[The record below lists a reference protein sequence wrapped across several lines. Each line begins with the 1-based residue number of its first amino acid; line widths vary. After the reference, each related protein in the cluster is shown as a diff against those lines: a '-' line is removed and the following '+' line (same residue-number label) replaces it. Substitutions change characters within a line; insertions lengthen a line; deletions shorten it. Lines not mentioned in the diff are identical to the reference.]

1 MKFISG
7 LAIIF
12 GGIIALFLPQ
22 LKRKNEELQQQNE
35 QQETLIKEIKDAEE
49 IKSSNASLSKSE
61 LIDKL

>member
-49 IKSSNASLSKSE
+49 IKSGNASLSKSE
-61 LIDKL
+61 LIDRL